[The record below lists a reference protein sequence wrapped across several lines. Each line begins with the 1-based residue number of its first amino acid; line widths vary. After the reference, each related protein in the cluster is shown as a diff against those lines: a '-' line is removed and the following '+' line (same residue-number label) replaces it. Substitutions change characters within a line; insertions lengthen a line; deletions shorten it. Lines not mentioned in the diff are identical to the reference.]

1 MDRQRIYYFSMFRLR
16 PIIVLLVLALLIQN
30 TCPFD
35 VAGKSTV
42 ASSCEQCP
50 FKQSHIVSTDVQQKI
65 VSDSSP
71 VHFPL
76 YVFSLVKTIHTF
88 HLEPVRTVRPVL
100 ADSYKDAEPAELL
113 RPPQA

>member
-1 MDRQRIYYFSMFRLR
+1 MGKGFIIISMSRLK
-16 PIIVLLVLALLIQN
+16 PIITLLVLALLIQN

-42 ASSCEQCP
+42 AAACDHCP
-50 FKQSHIVSTDVQQKI
+50 FKQQHIASSDVQQKI

-71 VHFPL
+71 IHFPL
-76 YVFSLVKTIHTF
+76 YVFSLAKTTHLF
-88 HLEPVRTVRPVL
+88 HLEPVRTIKPVL